1 MKIQQFYDK
10 NLSHASYAILSEGK
24 IALIDPARDPQQ
36 YYDFAKE
43 HNAKIIY
50 VLETHPH
57 ADFVSSHLQIHNE
70 TDAEILTNAFAGP
83 IYDYK
88 PFNHNDEISLGKLI
102 IRALHTPGHSPDS
115 NSYLTTDLETKEQAL
130 FTGDFLFIG
139 DVGRPDLRESVG
151 NIQEARRDLAEAMYT
166 SIATILPTLGDDV
179 IIYPAHGAGSL
190 CGKNLSKELSDTLG
204 NQRKNNWAL
213 QKDISKED
221 FVTTLLND
229 QPFIP
234 KYFTHCV
241 EVNRN
246 GASDFKKIMKDK
258 NLSYEDVTKEKSS
271 LVIDTRNSES
281 FRSGSYKKA
290 LNIPAGDSDK
300 FETWLG
306 SIIAPEE
313 KFILIVE
320 SEESGHKIYAR
331 IQKIGYEKNIQGY
344 YIADTKLIDIN
355 VLPVESDIL
364 DHQEYLFLDIRQEN
378 EHHENKAFEHAQN
391 MPLSILRESMN
402 SINTDRPVVIHCAG
416 GYRSA
421 IGASIIATAYPDLE
435 VYDMSVRIKK
445 HLN

>member
-1 MKIQQFYDK
+1 MKIQQFYDSH
-10 NLSHASYAILSEGK
+10 LSHASYAILSKDK
-24 IALIDPARDPQQ
+24 ITLVDPASNPQQ

-43 HNAKIIY
+43 HSAEIIY

-70 TDAEILTNAFAGP
+70 TKAEILINELAGP
-83 IYDYK
+83 SYDHRT
-88 PFNHNDEISLGKLI
+88 FNHNDEIVLDILN

-115 NSYLTTDLETKEQAL
+115 NSYLITNTENQEQVL

-139 DVGRPDLRESVG
+139 DVGRPDLRENVG
-151 NIQEARRDLAEAMYT
+151 NTQEAQKDLAEAMHT
-166 SIATILPTLGDDV
+166 SIMTILPTLGDDV
-179 IIYPAHGAGSL
+179 VIYPAHGAGSL
-190 CGKNLSKELSDTLG
+190 CGKNLSKELYDTLG

-213 QKDISKED
+213 QKNISKED
-221 FVTTLLND
+221 FVNTLLND

-246 GASDFKKIMKDK
+246 GASDFQKIIKDK
-258 NLSYEDVTKEKSS
+258 MLFFEDLIEEKYS
-271 LVIDTRNSES
+271 LIIDTRNSEA

-290 LNIPAGDSDK
+290 LNIPADDSDK

-306 SIIAPEE
+306 SIIAPDEE
-313 KFILIVE
+313 FLLIVE
-320 SEESGHKIYAR
+320 SEESAQKIYRR
-331 IQKIGYEKNIQGY
+331 IQKIGYEENIQGY
-344 YIADTKLIDIN
+344 YIADTNLVDMN

-364 DHQEYLFLDIRQEN
+364 NHHEYLFLDIRQEN
-378 EHHENKAFEHAQN
+378 EHYEKKAFEHAIN
-391 MPLSILRESMN
+391 IPLSILRESMD
-402 SINTDRPVVIHCAG
+402 SIGTDRPVVVHCAG

-421 IGASIIATAYPDLE
+421 IGASIIAAEYPDLE